1 MASTSCLAPPTPL
14 GVSLGRWRSGLVG
27 PGGAELLSSAWPPRG
42 RREREAIASRVGLGA
57 PLPFSCPKPG
67 PLAVWP
73 RASCWGEPPSPAS
86 MNDHP
91 PHIHTPSNPCNLK
104 ASCPGVWLQFA
115 RSTSGHVSFGVCRG
129 CERLGALG
137 HPDCVKVLEPVCLR
151 ESTGRQGVSVS
162 WNLKA
167 AKPLCCSGAR
177 RRRPEPQP
185 DGQGD

>member
-1 MASTSCLAPPTPL
+1 MALSSFPL
-14 GVSLGRWRSGLVG
+14 PGLREGGGRERPLLPEWDLGPHCPSPALSLDHLLSG
-27 PGGAELLSSAWPPRG
+27 PGPVA
-42 RREREAIASRVGLGA
+42 
-57 PLPFSCPKPG
+57 
-67 PLAVWP
+67 
-73 RASCWGEPPSPAS
+73 GEKPPSPAS

-91 PHIHTPSNPCNLK
+91 PHVHTPSNPCNLK

-129 CERLGALG
+129 CERLGAPG

-177 RRRPEPQP
+177 GRGRAGELL
-185 DGQGD
+185 GKEG